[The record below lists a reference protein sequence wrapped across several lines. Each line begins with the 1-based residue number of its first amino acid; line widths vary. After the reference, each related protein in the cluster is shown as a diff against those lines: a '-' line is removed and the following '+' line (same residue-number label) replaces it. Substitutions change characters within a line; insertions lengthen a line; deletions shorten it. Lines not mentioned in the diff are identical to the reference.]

1 MTFTVPGGTRYD
13 LGRRLRTV
21 ARANELA
28 TAADL
33 ARDGRAVLA
42 YVGPF
47 DSDDNARVYAIPF
60 RGGTPRPLVRDA
72 AAPSWAP

>member
-42 YVGPF
+42 
-47 DSDDNARVYAIPF
+47 
-60 RGGTPRPLVRDA
+60 
-72 AAPSWAP
+72 